1 MSDDDTNTDLHRL
14 VIEMADSLT
23 DGRSSETLDLDSYLL
38 ALVHLVLAGDI
49 PCDLVTLTA
58 LRTLA
63 EADGYQ

>member
-1 MSDDDTNTDLHRL
+1 MNDDNLYRL

-23 DGRSSETLDLDSYLL
+23 DGRASETLDLDSVLL
-38 ALVHLVLAGDI
+38 ALVHLVLDGDI

-63 EADGYQ
+63 AADGYQ